1 MCTSWNVM
9 TCLCF
14 YATCLGLSSIDPQG
28 PAVKELPD
36 SSLPIS
42 MLYQRTESQQTQ
54 PLGEKHEDAR
64 QANPARTLM
73 QHPNECPYYKMTI
86 QFVPVPYQ
94 CHHRPFISCSIN
106 SYRLWWL
113 VLIINT
119 SSPRK
124 RTSQHFCERLS
135 KLVKTQ
141 VGKQPKSS
149 NTNTMPRA
157 MFSTWVKR
165 KKQEFKSWKTPASN
179 SPCFPTVDRIRPPTS
194 HCCSRDSSSMMGCPS
209 DHESKKSLLL

>member
-1 MCTSWNVM
+1 MLRVEQHRPTGPC
-9 TCLCF
+9 CRGAPRL
-14 YATCLGLSSIDPQG
+14 LSAHLDVIPENRVTANTASGWEAWRRKTGKSCSDID
-28 PAVKELPD
+28 A
-36 SSLPIS
+36 
-42 MLYQRTESQQTQ
+42 
-54 PLGEKHEDAR
+54 
-64 QANPARTLM
+64 
-73 QHPNECPYYKMTI
+73 HPNECPYYKMTI

-94 CHHRPFISCSIN
+94 CHHWPFISCSIN

-119 SSPRK
+119 LSPRR
-124 RTSQHFCERLS
+124 RTSQNFCERFS

-157 MFSTWVKR
+157 TFSTWVKR
-165 KKQEFKSWKTPASN
+165 KKQEFEIWKAPVSN
-179 SPCFPTVDRIRPPTS
+179 SPCFPTVDGIRPPTS